1 MISKDI
7 VQAYN
12 DNQIKAE
19 KISLVKD
26 MPLPEKFINKYS
38 KYIAESQPTGYSSV
52 SWNKYTALITT
63 STDKKIY
70 LPNQWFFLAAIAS
83 DFITVLEEYKN
94 DFKEIFKNETELKEV
109 ADELKRICG
118 SIESIPTKYGEQIQ
132 EYYAGHDTELT
143 WFKKFITDYG
153 SWGGGKTVDR
163 GDYYVSPILKLSNLL
178 AETQSGIA
186 EIAKHFHDEPS
197 LRSELL
203 DITGK
208 TISTPPQQLNI
219 NSFIDRLELNIK
231 NNTVYRFVSSLCTK
245 PFVILTGLSGS
256 GKTKIAQVF
265 SSWITQEYKQYS
277 FKVGDQIQA
286 ARSAYLINDI
296 DRLGV
301 LVTQGGSNTKTL
313 LPHEVISKWIN
324 VIKSENYT
332 DEVPS
337 QTIQNKVLEM
347 ETEYSPGLHSFHS
360 PLKALAFEQIKN
372 TGNMLRINQI
382 CLVPVGADWTN
393 REPLLGFTNALE
405 PGRYVKPDN
414 GVLDLL
420 IEAEKPENGNLPF
433 FLILDEMNLSHVERY
448 FADFLS
454 AMESGEPIS
463 LHPGGNEW
471 KNEGESWK
479 DGVPDKVYLPNNLF
493 IIGTVNIDET
503 TYMFSPKVLDRANV
517 IDFHVSKDEMKEFL
531 QNPVKPDLK
540 ASNGAGA
547 SMAGSFV
554 QLAREEIAE
563 FTNQDEINDSL
574 LTFFNELKKIGA
586 EFGYRTAS
594 EIYRFAGILK
604 KLTKENGTS
613 WSTDDIIDAA
623 VMQKLLPKVHG
634 SRKKLE
640 PILNTL
646 GNLCLSSDGD
656 ADAIISNLE
665 KSPDD
670 IDKSDKVRFKIS
682 LEKILRMK
690 KRVIQDGFTS
700 FAEA

>member
-12 DNQIKAE
+12 DNQTKAE
-19 KISLVKD
+19 KISFAKD
-26 MPLPEKFINKYS
+26 MPLPDKFIYKYS
-38 KYIAESQPTGYSSV
+38 KYIEESQPTGYSSV
-52 SWNKYTALITT
+52 SWNKYTVLITT

-83 DFITVLEEYKN
+83 NYISVLEEYKN
-94 DFKEIFKNETELKEV
+94 DFKETFKDETNLKEV
-109 ADELKRICG
+109 AEELKKIPG
-118 SIESIPTKYGEQIQ
+118 SIESIPEIYAKQIQ
-132 EYYAGHDTELT
+132 RYYAGHDTELT
-143 WFKKFITDYG
+143 WFIKFITDYG

-178 AETQSGIA
+178 AETQSGVA

-197 LRSELL
+197 LRTELL
-203 DITGK
+203 DITENV
-208 TISTPPQQLNI
+208 ISTSKQLDI
-219 NSFIDRLELNIK
+219 NSFIDSLELNIK
-231 NNTVYRFVSSLCTK
+231 KNTVYRFISSLCTK

-256 GKTKIAQVF
+256 GKTKIAQAF

-277 FKVGDQIQA
+277 FKVGDKIQA

-296 DRLGV
+296 DRLGI

-313 LPHEVISKWIN
+313 LPHEVISKWIK
-324 VIKSENYT
+324 VINTENYT
-332 DEVPS
+332 EEVPS
-337 QTIQNKVLEM
+337 QTIQNKVLEV

-372 TGNMLRINQI
+372 TGNMMRTYQT

-393 REPLLGFTNALE
+393 REPLLGFANALE

-420 IEAEKPENGNLPF
+420 IAADKPENANLPF

-454 AMESGEPIS
+454 AMESGEPIK
-463 LHPGGNEW
+463 LHPEGDEW
-471 KNEGESWK
+471 KNEGGSWK
-479 DGVPDKVYLPNNLF
+479 DGVPDKVYLPSNLF

-517 IDFHVSKDEMKEFL
+517 IDFSVSKDEMKEFL
-531 QNPVKPDLK
+531 QNPVKPDLR
-540 ASNGAGA
+540 ALNGAGA

-554 QLAREEIAE
+554 QLSREKIAK
-563 FTNQDEINDSL
+563 FKSQDKINDSL
-574 LTFFNELKKIGA
+574 LRFFNELKKTGA
-586 EFGYRTAS
+586 EFGYRPAS
-594 EIYRFAGILK
+594 EIFRFAGILK
-604 KLTKENGTS
+604 QLTEKNTTS

-634 SRKKLE
+634 SRSKLD
-640 PILNTL
+640 PVLKTL
-646 GNLCLSSDGD
+646 AGLCLANKEEADSTINKPEEIIYSDRKK
-656 ADAIISNLE
+656 I
-665 KSPDD
+665 
-670 IDKSDKVRFKIS
+670 RFPLS
-682 LEKILRMK
+682 LEKIMRMR
-690 KRVIQDGFTS
+690 KRVDQDGFTS